1 MNKLIAIFL
10 LASLNP
16 AQASSNG
23 DAVEKPEGFHL
34 KIDNISLHQS
44 HAPCKPHEITY
55 DSAAANT
62 QARILLE
69 CSIDSGSDSIRF
81 TFSSD
86 RKDIV
91 RIVRNQYLKT
101 GDPEPVDVIRA
112 AVKFYGKP
120 NQIDEANLLANF
132 GNAYSIA
139 YANRFAIISRNA
151 AGMGLLIKS
160 YPCGDG
166 SFGTEDCKGKGTRFV
181 RYDLIDAAAL
191 NKAEKDGENKSIRRI
206 QDKLKMQKF

>member
-1 MNKLIAIFL
+1 MKKLIAIFL
-10 LASLNP
+10 LVSVYP

-23 DAVEKPEGFHL
+23 EILDKPGSFHL
-34 KIDNISLHQS
+34 KIDNIGLHQS
-44 HAPCKPHEITY
+44 HAPCKPHEIAY
-55 DSAAANT
+55 DAADT
-62 QARILLE
+62 HARILLE
-69 CSIDSGSDSIRF
+69 CSIDSEKDTIRF

-101 GDPEPVDVIRA
+101 GDPEPVDVIRT

-120 NQIDEANLLANF
+120 NQIDQANLLANY
-132 GNAYSIA
+132 GNAYAVS
-139 YANRFAIISRNA
+139 YSSRFPIITRNA
-151 AGMGLLIKS
+151 GGVGLLIKS

-166 SFGTEDCKGKGTRFV
+166 SFGIEDCKGKGIRFV

-191 NKAEKDGENKSIRRI
+191 IKAEKDGENKSIRRI